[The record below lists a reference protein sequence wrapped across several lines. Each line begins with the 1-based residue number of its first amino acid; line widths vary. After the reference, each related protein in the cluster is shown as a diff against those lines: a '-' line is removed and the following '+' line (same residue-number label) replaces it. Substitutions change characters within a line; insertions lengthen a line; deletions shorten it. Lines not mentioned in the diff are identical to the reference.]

1 MMCGVVTG
9 ERIWTETTSD
19 EEWICKEKSVS
30 ELSEFQ

>member
-9 ERIWTETTSD
+9 GKVWTEPARD

-30 ELSEFQ
+30 ELNEFQ